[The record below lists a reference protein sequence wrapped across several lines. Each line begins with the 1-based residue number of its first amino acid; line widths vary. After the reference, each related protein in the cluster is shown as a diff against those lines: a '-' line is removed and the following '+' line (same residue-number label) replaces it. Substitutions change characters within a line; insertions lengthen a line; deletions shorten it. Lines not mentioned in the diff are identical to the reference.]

1 MPTDTTTLVLVRERA
16 VWRMFVW
23 FQTGAK
29 DSVLVVVIVGAEDG
43 ITVALFAKIAW
54 KQPQYAEM
62 ILYFTMQVHRT
73 NTESTGKIIPDPPQ
87 RQRRR

>member
-1 MPTDTTTLVLVRERA
+1 MPTNTTTLMFVRERA
-16 VWRMFVW
+16 VWRVFVW

-54 KQPQYAEM
+54 TYLNTEM
-62 ILYFTMQVHRT
+62 ILYFLMQAHRPKT
-73 NTESTGKIIPDPPQ
+73 KAQEKSYLTPLNANAANE
-87 RQRRR
+87 